1 MTELLDG
8 GFSGKIC
15 PVNLEIL
22 AIYLGFAQSL
32 ISNIF
37 KMTTEEL
44 RTLTLFNTVE
54 SSSEINQRQLARE
67 LGVSLGLTNTYF
79 QRVLKKGWIR
89 AKQVKPRRWL
99 YFLTPQGA
107 LEKSRLSLS
116 YLHRTLD
123 SFRELKIKGDEH
135 LRILSEKG
143 VSGIHLCGE
152 DDLTEIL
159 SFCFTGF
166 KIELLSVIPEKT
178 LIAGIDQSK
187 PQKLPELKIEELIM
201 IASLENQDL
210 ITQLLVQQGLKKNQH
225 WVLFS

>member
-1 MTELLDG
+1 MT
-8 GFSGKIC
+8 
-15 PVNLEIL
+15 P
-22 AIYLGFAQSL
+22 
-32 ISNIF
+32 
-37 KMTTEEL
+37 EEL

-54 SSSEINQRQLARE
+54 NSPDINQRKLARE
-67 LGVSLGLTNTYF
+67 LDISLGLTNTYF
-79 QRVLKKGWIR
+79 QRVLKKGWVR
-89 AKQVKPRRWL
+89 AKQVKARRWL

-116 YLHRTLD
+116 YMHRTLE
-123 SFRELKIKGDEH
+123 SFRELKSKGDKH

-143 VSGIHLCGE
+143 VSGVHLCGE

-178 LIAGIDQSK
+178 LLTEVEQNFELK
-187 PQKLPELKIEELIM
+187 FPELKSGELIM
-201 IASLENQDL
+201 IASLENQKL
-210 ITQLLVQQGLKKNQH
+210 ITQLLVQKGFIEDKH